1 MLDPYDTARPVLH
14 PSLRTTR
21 LNMKKPP
28 ALLLLALASA
38 GLLAW
43 LAGCVSR
50 PETAAAPPVQAPS
63 PPPAPPSAPRDT
75 TVSAPKPAKVAPSP
89 SNATTARAYRRD
101 AAEHLYSQNR
111 HRVFQG
117 KLPPLLHAIGVLQ
130 VEVDGR
136 GRVTGTSW
144 MRAPKHAPD
153 VMAEIER
160 SVRAAAPF
168 PAPARMG
175 RVTYTDTW
183 LWDRSGQFQLDTL
196 TEGQL

>member
-1 MLDPYDTARPVLH
+1 MSVGPKPHWQSPGCSGCPSPTRP
-14 PSLRTTR
+14 
-21 LNMKKPP
+21 NMNTPRP
-28 ALLLLALASA
+28 LLLLALLGT
-38 GLLAW
+38 GLAAW
-43 LAGCVSR
+43 LVGCASKPEPTTVS
-50 PETAAAPPVQAPS
+50 PPMQAPS
-63 PPPAPPSAPRDT
+63 PPVAPPNDT
-75 TVSAPKPAKVAPSP
+75 RAVAPAAAPATPPP
-89 SNATTARAYRRD
+89 STAASALAYRRD
-101 AAEHLYSQNR
+101 AATHLYNQNR

-153 VMAEIER
+153 VIAEIER

-168 PAPARMG
+168 PAPVRLG

>member
-1 MLDPYDTARPVLH
+1 MKTPH
-14 PSLRTTR
+14 P
-21 LNMKKPP
+21 
-28 ALLLLALASA
+28 LLLLALIVTS
-38 GLLAW
+38 LVAW

-50 PETAAAPPVQAPS
+50 PETTMATQPAQAPAPLSQSPSLPPNTTGSVPSPVKAAPP
-63 PPPAPPSAPRDT
+63 
-75 TVSAPKPAKVAPSP
+75 P

-136 GRVTGTSW
+136 GRVVGTTW

-153 VMAEIER
+153 VIAEIER

-168 PAPARMG
+168 PAPARLG